1 MKLKFLF
8 TLMCILALHS
18 CQDAPAPGV
27 QDASPDDAA
36 PIEDACS
43 DQVSYRDINKAIAAI
58 TSSGDFG
65 MERSRASMYS
75 VDSLISKDGVLTAL
89 VVNFANDGGFILLS
103 PQKTFYPV
111 MAYSD
116 KGHFD
121 VNVEGKPVEEWTEDM
136 SDVISQLDYL
146 PSDSIEIYRR
156 MWNDLLF
163 ESSINKKPVIRKSPP
178 IDEVEIPEEE
188 MQKLYRAVRAKRTEL
203 ESQGYKT
210 YLISEYLSKDDITA
224 YENIRQLVQ
233 GAIYPLYESVWEE
246 LTLVV
251 DIDNM
256 TTTTKE
262 NMLKTFWGQ
271 DGMFNISF
279 PTLSDGTK
287 ALAGCGPVAI
297 GQVMYYHKYPANK
310 PWSSMVTSFGNKATS
325 DFLYELAIKSK
336 ADFKPGGT
344 SVDKRDLQS
353 TLESYGYICSRDIY
367 SVSTTLE
374 DVFNNRPVV
383 LGGVEKGKEKGHI
396 WVASGA
402 SISNWEYYTIYYT
415 MTSQYG
421 MSSFYQT
428 DRKYLRQ
435 NSIYMN
441 WGWDGRYDGFY
452 VENGT
457 LKIPGTTNKTV
468 DRIMINVQKP

>member
-1 MKLKFLF
+1 
-8 TLMCILALHS
+8 MCILALHS

-163 ESSINKKPVIRKSPP
+163 ESSINSISTNAVSRAEG
-178 IDEVEIPEEE
+178 EVSQEEY
-188 MQKLYRAVRAKRTEL
+188 QQLIQIARAKRTEF
-203 ESQGYKT
+203 EQKGYKT
-210 YLISEYLSKDDITA
+210 FSLEEVFKNDP
-224 YENIRQLVQ
+224 E
-233 GAIYPLYESVWEE
+233 GYESIIQEA
-246 LTLVV
+246 TAAIFPIYDHLVLALSFAV
-251 DIDNM
+251 EINNSNNY
-256 TTTTKE
+256 TKQ
-262 NMLKTFWGQ
+262 NLLQTSWNQTG
-271 DGMFNISF
+271 GFNQSFHFISD
-279 PTLSDGTK
+279 SQR
-287 ALAGCGPVAI
+287 AYAGCGPVAM
-297 GQVMYYHKYPANK
+297 GQIMKYYQYPPSY
-310 PWSSMVTSFGNKATS
+310 PWTKMHNSYGTKETS
-325 DFLYELAIKSK
+325 DFLYELAIRAHASFKSEGTK
-336 ADFKPGGT
+336 T
-344 SVDKRDLQS
+344 SVENMQS
-353 TLESYGYICSRDIY
+353 TLESYGYICERDVYSLSRTLSDI
-367 SVSTTLE
+367 
-374 DVFNNRPVV
+374 N
-383 LGGVEKGKEKGHI
+383 
-396 WVASGA
+396 
-402 SISNWEYYTIYYT
+402 SN
-415 MTSQYG
+415 
-421 MSSFYQT
+421 
-428 DRKYLRQ
+428 
-435 NSIYMN
+435 
-441 WGWDGRYDGFY
+441 
-452 VENGT
+452 
-457 LKIPGTTNKTV
+457 
-468 DRIMINVQKP
+468 

>member
-1 MKLKFLF
+1 
-8 TLMCILALHS
+8 MCILALYS

-27 QDASPDDAA
+27 QDTSPDEAA

-58 TSSGDFG
+58 TCSGDFG

-89 VVNFANDGGFILLS
+89 VVNFANDRGFILLS

-136 SDVISQLDYL
+136 SDVISQLNYL

-178 IDEVEIPEEE
+178 IDEVKIPEEE

-210 YLISEYLSKDDITA
+210 YLIGEYLSKDDIDA
-224 YENIRQLVQ
+224 YENIRQIVQ

-262 NMLKTFWGQ
+262 NMLSTVWGQ
-271 DGMFNISF
+271 RGMFNVSF
-279 PTLSDGTK
+279 PTLSDGRK
-287 ALAGCGPVAI
+287 AYVGCGPVAI
-297 GQVMYYHKYPANK
+297 GQVMYYHKYPANI
-310 PWSSMVTSFGNKATS
+310 PWSSMMTSYGNEVTSN
-325 DFLYELAIKSK
+325 FLYELAIKSK
-336 ADFKPGGT
+336 ADFQLEGT
-344 SVDKRDLQS
+344 HTYMPDLQS
-353 TLESYGYICSRDIY
+353 TLESYGYICARDVY
-367 SVSTTLE
+367 SVSKTISE
-374 DVFNNRPVV
+374 VFDNRPVV
-383 LGGVEKGKEKGHI
+383 LSGRDEVADKRGHG

-402 SISNWEYYTIYYT
+402 SISDWEYYTMYYT

-428 DRKYLRQ
+428 DKKYLRQ
-435 NSIYMN
+435 NSVYMN
-441 WGWDGRYDGFY
+441 WGWYGQYDGFY

-457 LKIPGTTNKTV
+457 LKIPGFTNKTV
-468 DRIMINVQKP
+468 NRIMINIQKP